1 MAIALF
7 RNKGLTAETIEIGGR
22 RYRMNLEACIETK
35 AGTNNSPHRTNRM
48 YECGL
53 VEAAPFE
60 RMLTLART
68 SSMTSSLQDGTYEQR
83 AIRIADESLAVAYE
97 LVKMRTGPS

>member
-22 RYRMNLEACIETK
+22 RYRMDLKACTETK
-35 AGTNNSPHRTNRM
+35 AGGKSTLDQPNVRM
-48 YECGL
+48 WSR
-53 VEAAPFE
+53 EATPFE

-68 SSMTSSLQDGTYEQR
+68 SSMTSSLQDGTDEQR